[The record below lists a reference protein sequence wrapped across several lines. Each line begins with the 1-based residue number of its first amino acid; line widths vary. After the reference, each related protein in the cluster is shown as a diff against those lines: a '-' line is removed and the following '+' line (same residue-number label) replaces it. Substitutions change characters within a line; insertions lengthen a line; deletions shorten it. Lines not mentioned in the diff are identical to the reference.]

1 MRGCFLLY
9 LLEKKTREV
18 NGKGQNM
25 GMGNGNDYGCSGV
38 FTGELHIWIIMCRAL
53 ARQLEDEPL
62 KLAKGISIELGSTIY

>member
-1 MRGCFLLY
+1 
-9 LLEKKTREV
+9 
-18 NGKGQNM
+18 M